1 MTQCPSTRQY
11 LLGDSEMEHDRL
23 VRQAALL
30 APHTLALFRDA
41 GLGPGQRILDIGCG
55 MGDVALLAAE
65 IAGPEGEVVGADLD
79 PASLAKA
86 RRRAE
91 ACGHNNIVFRETD
104 LAHFID
110 ERPFDAIVGRLVL
123 QFMTQ
128 PVGIMRSLA
137 SVLRPGGVM
146 IFQEA
151 NWEAMFSQV
160 MNLPLR
166 GTCCQFIYDSFKR
179 SNANVDMGSVLVRG
193 FHEIGFSEP
202 KLRLDVPIGV
212 APETRRWVYDL
223 VCAVLPRSP
232 QYGLS
237 TAALGDLATLSDRLE
252 LELTAHGGYATG
264 IGLTGVWS
272 RKPSE

>member
-151 NWEAMFSQV
+151 NWEALLSQV
-160 MNLPLR
+160 MDLPLR
-166 GTCCQFIYDSFKR
+166 SKSCQFILDSFKR

-193 FHEIGFSEP
+193 FHEIGFCEP
-202 KLRLDVPIGV
+202 KLRLDVPVGV
-212 APETRRWVYDL
+212 DPETRRWVYDL
-223 VCAVLPRSP
+223 LCAVLPRSP

-252 LELTAHGGYATG
+252 FELTAHGGYATC

>member
-1 MTQCPSTRQY
+1 MTKCPSTRQY
-11 LLGDSEMEHDRL
+11 LLGDSETEHDRL
-23 VRQAALL
+23 VRQASLL
-30 APHTLALFRDA
+30 APYTLALFRDA
-41 GLGPGQRILDIGCG
+41 GLEPGQRVLDIGSG
-55 MGDVALLAAE
+55 MGDLALLAAE
-65 IAGPEGEVVGADLD
+65 IVGPKGEVVGADLD
-79 PASLAKA
+79 ATSLAKA

-91 ACGHNNIVFRETD
+91 ACGLNNIVFLETD
-104 LAHFID
+104 LAQFID

-128 PVGIMRSLA
+128 PVKIMRSLA

-151 NWEAMFSQV
+151 NWEAMLSQV
-160 MNLPLR
+160 MDLPLR
-166 GTCCQFIYDSFKR
+166 DKCCQFIYDSFKR
-179 SNANVDMGSVLVRG
+179 SNANVDMGSVLLRG

-223 VCAVLPRSP
+223 VCALLPRSP

-252 LELTAHGGYATG
+252 FELTSHGAYATC

-272 RKPSE
+272 RKPTE